1 MTEIIRIKTTEY
13 DEDDNPCDWKWT
25 VYYVGDCE
33 LEYVEP
39 EEARRAAA

>member
-1 MTEIIRIKTTEY
+1 MTQIIRIKTTEY

-25 VYYVGDCE
+25 VDYEADCE

-39 EEARRAAA
+39 EVVARAA